1 MSYQLPIVLPHQC
14 FFFFFFKSK
23 LKLRHVKSHHQL
35 NSSPSPLPHPQDL
48 FSSSTNS
55 LSPILTNFIF
65 GSLEI
70 QWNYCDLF
78 LFFLKNDLAMEVEIG
93 GTKSLSPIL
102 TNFIFGSLE
111 IQWNYCDLFLFF
123 LKNDLAMEVEI
134 AFSLKLLQVGLYKH
148 ISKSLLFLFVK
159 FVMYFYSF
167 PQAL

>member
-1 MSYQLPIVLPHQC
+1 M
-14 FFFFFFKSK
+14 
-23 LKLRHVKSHHQL
+23 KSHRQL
-35 NSSPSPLPHPQDL
+35 KSSPSPLPHPQDL
-48 FSSSTNS
+48 FSSNTN
-55 LSPILTNFIF
+55 
-65 GSLEI
+65 
-70 QWNYCDLF
+70 
-78 LFFLKNDLAMEVEIG
+78 
-93 GTKSLSPIL
+93 SLSPIL

-167 PQAL
+167 SQAL

>member
-14 FFFFFFKSK
+14 FFFFFFKKKKTK

-35 NSSPSPLPHPQDL
+35 NSLPSPLPHPQDL

-65 GSLEI
+65 GSL
-70 QWNYCDLF
+70 D
-78 LFFLKNDLAMEVEIG
+78 
-93 GTKSLSPIL
+93 
-102 TNFIFGSLE
+102 

-167 PQAL
+167 SQAL